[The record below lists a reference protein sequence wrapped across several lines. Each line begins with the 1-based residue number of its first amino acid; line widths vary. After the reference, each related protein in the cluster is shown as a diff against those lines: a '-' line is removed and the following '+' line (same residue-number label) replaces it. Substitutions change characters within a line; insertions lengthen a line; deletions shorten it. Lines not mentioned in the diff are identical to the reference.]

1 MRKLG
6 FKLSIIGA
14 ELNLL
19 DTFKKKGV
27 FQPNIHSPLLFI
39 REFYKH
45 NHTQLICWIIDT
57 YILWICA
64 GGESYAVR
72 WGFCI
77 FWAKRVIQNEGET

>member
-6 FKLSIIGA
+6 VKLSIIEA

-19 DTFKKKGV
+19 DAYKKKGV
-27 FQPNIHSPLLFI
+27 FQPKIRSPLLFI

-45 NHTQLICWIIDT
+45 SHTQLFCWIIDT

-64 GGESYAVR
+64 EGDSYAVR
-72 WGFCI
+72 WGLYI